1 MNLDL
6 IAVAIFC
13 LAIVFWLKE
22 YVLYLIFPW
31 AYVQNF
37 VLAWAYTSGW
47 AGKDLCQALLISK
60 EFLLFWLFLYFIARM
75 PRESSGRW
83 LTPLRILGLFMIW
96 CVGRYAVAVVFQGE
110 SLIGNLWNLRMAC
123 FPFEILVVSVG
134 ITSAK
139 PEFARTFIRK
149 MVFLVAMLALV
160 GIALDVLPGTSFW
173 RTHANIA
180 VYNYDVKGEDP
191 GYAGQAG
198 TVLAEAEGITGNGV
212 GRSAFLFLSPFRAI
226 GTVGDAVGFGHFLAF
241 PILLLAFWLR
251 RSWKTRLLLAI
262 TAIALLLSLTR
273 SAWIF
278 AAIAGVYVLLRER
291 RYRLVLGLAGTG
303 AVALSAW
310 VPLATLYLGSLAD
323 FSSSSTDPHAQGLFW
338 FYTQGL
344 WQIKNVFGQGM
355 VADVPESGYG
365 VLLIRYGVPAVAI
378 FVWFCFALYQSLH
391 RSRLREKTLFLVAQG
406 IPLAML
412 VILNFSYYPFS
423 FIPYLLVWFVIGF
436 CLAVQNVVTPPRSLA
451 LATGS

>member
-1 MNLDL
+1 MLW
-6 IAVAIFC
+6 A
-13 LAIVFWLKE
+13 KE
-22 YVLYLIFPW
+22 RILYVIFPW

-60 EFLLFWLFLYFIARM
+60 EFLLIWLFIYFLPRV
-75 PRESSGRW
+75 PRESDGRW
-83 LTPLRILGLFMIW
+83 SAPIRILGFFIVW
-96 CVGRYAVAVVFQGE
+96 CVIRYAVAVVFQGE
-110 SLIGNLWNLRMAC
+110 SLFGNLWNLRMAC
-123 FPFEILVVSVG
+123 FPFEILVVAVG
-134 ITSAK
+134 VAWTK
-139 PEFARTFIRK
+139 PEFARRFIRN
-149 MVFLVAMLALV
+149 MVFLVAILALV

-198 TVLAEAEGITGNGV
+198 AVLAEAEGITGNGV
-212 GRSAFLFLSPFRAI
+212 GRSAFLFLSPFRAM

-251 RSWKTRLLLAI
+251 RNWKTRLLLVI

-278 AAIAGVYVLLRER
+278 VAIAGMYILLRER

-303 AVALSAW
+303 AIALSAW

-344 WQIKNVFGQGM
+344 WQLKNVFGQGM

-378 FVWFCFALYQSLH
+378 FVWFCLALY
-391 RSRLREKTLFLVAQG
+391 RNLRQTRWSEKPLFMIAQAV
-406 IPLAML
+406 PLALL

-436 CLAVQNVVTPPRSLA
+436 CLALPNVVAPPPSLA
-451 LATGS
+451 VVTRP